1 MSVKG
6 PVVVAG
12 AGPVGLIT
20 ALGLLHYGL
29 DVVVLEEDEELSRD
43 TKAGTVLTRTIEVLD
58 RYGVAEDVLSQ
69 ALRIDEIGDVDRATG
84 ETQRSIKTWLLRDET
99 RYPFV
104 INIPQHFLEPV
115 LASALEERRPG
126 ALRMGHRVVGFEQD
140 AAGVVVRAETGEG
153 TVEIE
158 GEYLLA
164 CDGGR
169 STVRKALDI
178 PVEGTTF
185 PERYMLVDV
194 AVDLDVANPRDYPY
208 LAYFADP
215 KEWMILVRQPEFWRF
230 LYPRAA
236 EGPELDDAELAAKV
250 RQYIGDVDH
259 LEVVGYYDYTVH
271 ARAAERWRDGRVFLM
286 GDAAHLITPMW
297 ALGLNTG
304 VLDASNLPWRLAWV
318 SRGWADSSLLDGY
331 EAEQA
336 PLARHGSA
344 AMAHAASQYMSR
356 QTQSLEAMTEHDWAN
371 AMTRAMLAVRLDV
384 DGTGHWGL
392 TVDHSRPAPLQVGD
406 RIPDMALHQ
415 PGGGIVT
422 THRLVADGFAALYFT
437 DVRRRPPIPPHT
449 AAMAHHAVSR
459 WDAPLDG
466 GLRRRALLDV
476 GSVVEARL
484 GVDADTVVVVRPDG
498 HVAAIEG
505 LDDGVAEK
513 VYRRVT
519 GRASNTEET

>member
-1 MSVKG
+1 MSDHR

-43 TKAGTVLTRTIEVLD
+43 TKAGTVLTRTVEVLD
-58 RYGVAEDVLSQ
+58 RYGVAADVLSQ

-115 LASALEERRPG
+115 LASALERKAPG
-126 ALRMGHRVVGFEQD
+126 ALKMGHRLVGFDQD
-140 AAGVVVRAETGEG
+140 ADGVVVRAETNDGIVELEG
-153 TVEIE
+153 D
-158 GEYLLA
+158 YLLA

-178 PVEGTTF
+178 GVEGTTF

-215 KEWMILVRQPEFWRF
+215 EEWMILVRQPEFWRF
-230 LYPRAA
+230 LYPRVVD
-236 EGPELDDAELAAKV
+236 GPELSNAELAEKV

-318 SRGWADSSLLDGY
+318 SRGWADHSLLDGY

-336 PLARHGSA
+336 LLARHGSA
-344 AMAHAASQYMSR
+344 AMARAASEYMSR

-384 DGTGHWGL
+384 DGTGDWAL
-392 TVDHSRPAPLQVGD
+392 TVDSPEPPPLRLGD
-406 RIPDMALHQ
+406 RIPDMELHH
-415 PGGGIVT
+415 PGGGTVT
-422 THRLVADGFAALYFT
+422 THGLVAARFAALYFT
-437 DVRRRPPIPPHT
+437 DVRRRPVIPHSTP
-449 AAMAHHAVSR
+449 AMSHHAVSR

-466 GLRRRALLDV
+466 GLRDRALLDV
-476 GSVVEARL
+476 GSVVETRL
-484 GVDADTVVVVRPDG
+484 GVGVDTVVVLRPDG
-498 HVAAIEG
+498 HVAAIEPLG
-505 LDDGVAEK
+505 EGIAEK
-513 VYRRVT
+513 VYQRITARS
-519 GRASNTEET
+519 SNTEET